1 MSIPPVYSDL
11 AKHGFEHVTRWVRHN
26 DTIKLESL
34 AWKETAGW
42 IYAFVSEGRVRYVG
56 ITTMVLRSR
65 MDSYAHLSND
75 RVRPLILQCLNKG
88 QEVEIYGLRRQGVSK
103 SDLEMEESQLMKSL
117 RTDWNVRQ

>member
-1 MSIPPVYSDL
+1 MNISAVYSDL
-11 AKHGFEHVTRWVRHN
+11 AKHGFEHVTRWVRNN

-34 AWKETAGW
+34 AWEETAGW

-75 RVRPLILQCLNKG
+75 RVRQLVLECLNKG
-88 QEVEIYGLRRQGVSK
+88 HEVEIHGLRRKGVSK
-103 SDLEMEESQLMKSL
+103 AELEMEESRLMKAL
-117 RTDWNVRQ
+117 KTDWNVRQ